1 MKDQSINPNILNQF
15 GKNVK
20 RIRLLKGLSQE
31 KLAEKLQKSINFISL
46 LENGKTGLT
55 IQTIIDLC
63 NVLNVDANELFSGL
77 ITISERNKNYTENE
91 NTLTIDDVR
100 TNWDK
105 KLYHFILVKVCETL

>member
-15 GKNVK
+15 GKNIK

-77 ITISERNKNYTENE
+77 ITISERNQNSDIVNSISLFNDNDKSIVTNLIQYIINSKN
-91 NTLTIDDVR
+91 
-100 TNWDK
+100 
-105 KLYHFILVKVCETL
+105 